1 MDQTLNSIFGQA
13 SAYLLSALVAASL
26 FFVMVGIREI
36 TDHQHEGYLYIVLGL
51 FFLGAHFYLL
61 WNLPAYTDARAG
73 SMQNLMLVWN
83 WLATVFAPAL
93 IALFLLIGLY
103 NFVITQ
109 VKIGLTK
116 LFFGASLTAFLYWLG
131 QSWAIDVKGILTLV
145 WTLIWFDVEL
155 ETAK

>member
-1 MDQTLNSIFGQA
+1 MDQTLNIIFSNA
-13 SAYLLSALVAASL
+13 SAYLLSGLVAASL
-26 FFVMVGIREI
+26 FFVMVGIRELS
-36 TDHQHEGYLYIVLGL
+36 DQQHDGYLYVVIGL

-61 WNLPAYTDARAG
+61 MNLPAYSNITAG
-73 SMQNLMLVWN
+73 SMQNLRLVWN
-83 WLATVFAPAL
+83 WLATIFAPAL

-116 LFFGASLTAFLYWLG
+116 LFFGVSLTAFLYWLG